1 MTPSR
6 KQIANLPG
14 GALILQGVEDLQ
26 NQKTTIPACLVAIV
40 HGKVRQAGLVTGN
53 APFAEPELALYDLLR
68 KDGGNAYGRYNSLMR
83 ELVSFGRAL
92 AHLTKA

>member
-1 MTPSR
+1 MTPSQ
-6 KQIANLPG
+6 KQIAMLPG
-14 GALILQGVEDLQ
+14 GELILQGLEDLQ
-26 NQKTTIPACLVAIV
+26 NQRTTIPACLVAIV

-53 APFAEPELALYDLLR
+53 APLAEPEFVLYDLLR
-68 KDGGNAYGRYNSLMR
+68 KDGGNAYGRYNSLIR